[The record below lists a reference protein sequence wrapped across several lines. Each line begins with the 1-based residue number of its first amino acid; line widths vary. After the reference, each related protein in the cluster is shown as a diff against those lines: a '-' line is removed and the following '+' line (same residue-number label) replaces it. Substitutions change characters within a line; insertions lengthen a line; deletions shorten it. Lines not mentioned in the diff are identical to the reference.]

1 MMLFFYSLYNFIYR
15 RLYSIIGMRVGEIM
29 RRKYANKIKWK
40 KVRKKEYNS
49 IYYEDEDFRGYIAYI
64 KFLEVESPLVKNYF
78 GREMITA
85 DKDYIWLEIFPLDKK
100 YCITA
105 KYNDKKELI
114 KWYIDIV
121 SSVGLDDGVP
131 YMEDMY
137 LDLDISPRGEINIL
151 DRDEL
156 DMALRNKSIKIEEY
170 NLALDEMNNFVD
182 GFDLDI
188 FKEFS
193 RKLLEVMDI

>member
-1 MMLFFYSLYNFIYR
+1 M
-15 RLYSIIGMRVGEIM
+15 RL
-29 RRKYANKIKWK
+29 
-40 KVRKKEYNS
+40 
-49 IYYEDEDFRGYIAYI
+49 
-64 KFLEVESPLVKNYF
+64 
-78 GREMITA
+78 MITA

-156 DMALRNKSIKIEEY
+156 DMALRNKSIKTKEY
-170 NLALDEMNNFVD
+170 NLALDEMNDFVD